1 MYKKLGV
8 TNNVVSISD
17 SIIKVEEDFDQH
29 KKCVY
34 IFNRDETLIKYTFI
48 IDNNIAYSED
58 YDKNG
63 DLLLKTGYPIF
74 VNLRKRGDQYY
85 LSITYFSRSNNYTKV
100 MFATNSGDT
109 VMPKISQIN
118 PVTGVSNLSY
128 SNILIPK
135 LHKNGISNFVIY
147 MNLEL
152 KDRCTQEISIL
163 SDSTMFE
170 E

>member
-1 MYKKLGV
+1 
-8 TNNVVSISD
+8 
-17 SIIKVEEDFDQH
+17 
-29 KKCVY
+29 
-34 IFNRDETLIKYTFI
+34 
-48 IDNNIAYSED
+48 
-58 YDKNG
+58 
-63 DLLLKTGYPIF
+63 
-74 VNLRKRGDQYY
+74 
-85 LSITYFSRSNNYTKV
+85 